1 MTSQPSTDDLIANLE
16 SSVQDT
22 LAYFEGAGRTTGARI
37 DRWGAW
43 DVLAHFPYWHNA
55 TAWGIASATLGGPP
69 WQVSGSA
76 DEVNDAALA
85 LHAGEDVDALI
96 GQLRQAQA
104 RRVRVAR
111 QPADL
116 DAPAFR
122 MPDGRL
128 VSIRQRLET
137 IARHWRGHLDALRDA
152 GG

>member
-16 SSVQDT
+16 SAVRDT
-22 LAYFEGAGRTTGARI
+22 LTYFEGAGRATEARI

-55 TAWGIASATLGGPP
+55 TAWGIASAGLGGPP

-85 LHAGEDVDALI
+85 LYAGEDFDTLV

-104 RRVRVAR
+104 RLVRVAR
-111 QPADL
+111 QASDL

-122 MPDGRL
+122 MPDGRT